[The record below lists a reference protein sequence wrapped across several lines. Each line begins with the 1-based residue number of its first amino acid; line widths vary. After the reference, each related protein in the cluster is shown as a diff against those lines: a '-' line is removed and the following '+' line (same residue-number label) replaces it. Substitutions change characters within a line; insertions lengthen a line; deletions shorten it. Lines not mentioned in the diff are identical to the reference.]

1 MTSQTKFFLESGFQP
16 EHLVDVLRWRAINQP
31 DRLAYTFLTD
41 GETEE
46 ARLTYQQL
54 DQRSRAIA
62 AWLQSV
68 SERGERVLILYP
80 PGLDYLAAFFGCLYA
95 GVVAVPVYPP
105 RRNRN
110 MERIMTIAESAQPT
124 VLLTTG
130 PTFAAVKS
138 FCGEHERL
146 RSVRCVDTNSL
157 VNETNDWREPVIKQ
171 STLAFLQYTS
181 GSTGSPKGV
190 MLSHGNLLHNSTL
203 LRQAFEYDSNSH
215 CVSWLPIYHDMG
227 LIGGVLQPLFG
238 GYPCT
243 LMAPASFLRSPVSWL
258 RTISRHK
265 RVISGGPNF
274 AYRLCV
280 DKISPEDRAELD
292 LSGWSVAFNGAEP
305 IHHDTLK
312 QFASTFAP
320 HGFRQEAFYSCYG
333 LAESTLIVSGG
344 LRDVA
349 PVIKNVAAK
358 ALERKQ
364 WIESSN
370 GDGRALVSCGRVLQ
384 GQQVVLVNPDS
395 QLRCGANEVG
405 EIWVS
410 GESVGKGYWNSPKQT
425 EEIFKAHLSD
435 TGEGPFLRTGDLGVL
450 QDGEL
455 FVVGRLKDL
464 IIIRGLNH
472 YPQDIELTVQ
482 ECSTALR
489 PTGAAFSIDVA
500 GEERLVV
507 VQETARRSD
516 ADPESLIEVIR
527 EEIAENH
534 NLQVYAVVLVK
545 PQTIPK
551 TSSGKIQRSACRT
564 AFLNNEL
571 HVVCEWREIQSAESQ
586 LPLLDSAPESK
597 EVVETWLASHLAHQL
612 NVPVQ
617 RIDVSQ
623 PIIRYGLDSL
633 RAVELMHSIEA
644 KLGVNLS
651 MTSLLQSPSVS
662 ELASEIFAQLTAE
675 TQNAYAAPAH
685 VPAVKYPLSQGQQAL
700 WFLNR
705 LAPESSAYNISG
717 ALSIKG
723 ELDVG
728 ALHGALQVL
737 VDRHPALRT
746 TFIASQEELFQQVR
760 DHEQVDFVVEDASA
774 WSESHLNRR
783 LSEESSCAF
792 SLETGPLF
800 RVRLFTRS
808 SEEYILL
815 LVMHHII
822 SDQWSTA
829 VLTRELSRL
838 YQAELDNTSSTLAMP
853 SLQYADYVRWES
865 EMLSGPEG
873 ERLWNYW
880 QKQLAGE
887 LPTLN
892 LPTDRIRP
900 ALQTHEGATLQFEL
914 SAETTERLRSLAQS
928 RMATPYM
935 VLMAAFE
942 LLLHRHTG
950 QSDLLVG
957 SPTAGR
963 RWAEVTD
970 TVGYFVNPVVIRG
983 DLSKDQTFNQFLDDV
998 RQTVL
1003 EAFEYQAYPFPLLVD
1018 RLQPERSLSREPI
1031 FQAFFIFDNEPAV
1044 PPQLPGVTINSIDI
1058 DTHVVQ
1064 FDLELRLTDLGHELK
1079 GTFSYSTDLFEKS
1092 TISRMLDHFENLVES
1107 LLAAP
1112 ERRISELAV
1121 LSEAECRQVL
1131 VEWNDTDRQYGSGR
1145 CLHELFEAQAAL
1157 TPERIA
1163 LADQNRQL
1171 TYRELNERANQLA
1184 HSLRELNV
1192 GPEVLVG
1199 IMMERSVEMVV
1210 ALFGVLK
1217 AGGAYVPLDPQYPQ
1231 ERIDYMLADTQ
1242 APIVLTEQHLADR
1255 LWDKVSNVLC
1265 LDSRQEIIGKNS
1277 RENPA
1282 ATVTENNLAYVIYT
1296 SGSSGRPKGVTIQHK
1311 SPVVLAAWARE
1322 VFEPADFKGVLAST
1336 SICFDLSIFELFVP
1350 LSCGG
1355 SVILAD
1361 DALHLPSL
1369 WNRERVTLIN
1379 TVPSAMSELVRTRS
1393 VPASVRTVNL
1403 AGEALANSLVQ
1414 QVYEQGV
1421 ERVYNLYG
1429 PSEDT
1434 TYSTSALIPRGVDG
1448 PPGIG
1453 RPIANTQVYLVDRY
1467 LQPVPIGVTSE
1478 IYIGGEGLA
1487 RDYHNQPALTAERFV
1502 PNPHSNVAGAR
1513 MYRTGDLG
1521 RHKENG
1527 EIEYLGRMDEQVKV
1541 RGYRI
1546 ELGEIETV
1554 LEQHQAVH
1562 EAVVNVHDDAGQKR
1576 LVAYVVAEK
1585 QTTPGVSELRTFMQE
1600 RLPSYMVPAAI
1611 VFLDEW
1617 PLTPNGKLNR
1627 RALPA
1632 PDEHRPELDTQFVA
1646 PRTQLETVLAD
1657 LWSDLLNLSQV
1668 GVNDNFFELGGDSI
1682 RAALF
1687 INRLQEEFGE
1697 VIHVRSIFDKPDVA
1711 ALADY
1716 LEQRHPHGVAKLL
1729 GAGATLRAETNSGY
1743 SELPAIQPIFQES
1756 NADHTLLIKH
1766 LSDEVDLMA
1775 ETALS

>member
-1 MTSQTKFFLESGFQP
+1 MTSQIKPILESGFQP
-16 EHLVDVLRWRAINQP
+16 AHLVDVLRWRAINQP

-68 SERGERVLILYP
+68 SEPGERVLILYP
-80 PGLDYLAAFFGCLYA
+80 PGLDYLAGFFGCLYA
-95 GVVAVPVYPP
+95 GVIAVPVYPP

-110 MERIMTIAESAQPT
+110 MERIVAIAESAQPT

-130 PTFAAVKS
+130 PTFSAVQS
-138 FCGEHERL
+138 LCGEHERL
-146 RSVRCVDTNSL
+146 RSVRCVDTGSL
-157 VNETNDWREPVIKQ
+157 VTETNDDWRQPDINQ

-203 LRQAFEYDSNSH
+203 LRRAFEYDSTSH

-238 GYPCT
+238 GYACT

-258 RTISRHK
+258 KAISRH
-265 RVISGGPNF
+265 RGVISGGPNF

-280 DKISPEDRAELD
+280 DKISPEDRAALD

-312 QFASTFAP
+312 QFASTFEP
-320 HGFRQEAFYSCYG
+320 HGFRREAFYSCYG

-344 LRDVA
+344 LRDAA
-349 PVIKNVAAK
+349 PIIKNVAAK
-358 ALERKQ
+358 ALERKE
-364 WIESSN
+364 WIETSN
-370 GDGRALVSCGRVLQ
+370 GDGRALVSCGKVLPD
-384 GQQVVLVNPDS
+384 QQVVLVNPDS
-395 QLRCGANEVG
+395 QVRCGANEVG

-410 GESVGKGYWNSPKQT
+410 GQSVGKGYWNSPQQT
-425 EEIFKAHLSD
+425 AEIFKAHLAD

-450 QDGEL
+450 QAGEL

-472 YPQDIELTVQ
+472 YPQDIEFTVQ
-482 ECSTALR
+482 QCSTALR
-489 PTGAAFSIDVA
+489 PTCGAAFSIDVA

-507 VQETARRSD
+507 VQEIARRSD
-516 ADPESLIEVIR
+516 ADPRSLIETIR
-527 EEIAENH
+527 EEIAEKH
-534 NLQVYAVVLVK
+534 NLQVYGVVLVR

-551 TSSGKIQRSACRT
+551 TSSGKIQRSACSA
-564 AFLNNEL
+564 AFLNGEL
-571 HVVCEWREIQSAESQ
+571 RVVSEWRETEGDETQ
-586 LPLLDSAPESK
+586 LPLLDSAPERK
-597 EVVETWLASHLAHQL
+597 DVVETWLASHLALQL
-612 NVPVQ
+612 KVPVEK
-617 RIDVSQ
+617 IDVSQ

-633 RAVELMHSIEA
+633 KAIELVHAIEA

-662 ELASEIFAQLTAE
+662 ELASEIFTQLTPG
-675 TQNAYAAPAH
+675 TVSAYVAPTHIA
-685 VPAVKYPLSQGQQAL
+685 AVKYPLSQGQRAL

-717 ALSIKG
+717 ALSING
-723 ELDVG
+723 DLNVG
-728 ALHGALQVL
+728 ALHRALQAL

-746 TFIASQEELFQQVR
+746 SFIASQHELFQEVR
-760 DHEQVDFVVEDASA
+760 DEEEVDFIVEDASS
-774 WSESHLNRR
+774 WSQEDLNRR
-783 LSEESSCAF
+783 LSQESSCSF

-800 RVRLFTRS
+800 RARLFTRS
-808 SEEYILL
+808 SEDYVLL

-822 SDQWSTA
+822 SDQWSTT
-829 VLTRELSRL
+829 VLTSELSHL
-838 YQAELDNTSSTLAMP
+838 YQESDLSAQRLH
-853 SLQYADYVRWES
+853 YADYVRWES

-873 ERLWNYW
+873 ERLWSYW

-892 LPTDRIRP
+892 LTTDRTRP
-900 ALQTHEGATLQFEL
+900 AVQTHEGATLEFEL

-942 LLLHRHTG
+942 LLLHRHTD
-950 QSDLLVG
+950 QSDLLIG

-963 RWAEVTD
+963 RWAELTD
-970 TVGYFVNPVVIRG
+970 TVGYFVNPVVIRAHV
-983 DLSKDQTFNQFLDDV
+983 SNDQTFNQFLDEV

-1003 EAFEYQAYPFPLLVD
+1003 DAFEHQAYPFPLLVE

-1031 FQAFFIFDNEPAV
+1031 FQAFFIFDNEPAA

-1058 DTHVVQ
+1058 DRHVVQ
-1064 FDLELRLTDLGHELK
+1064 FDLELRLTDMGHDLK
-1079 GTFSYSTDLFEKS
+1079 GTFAYSTDLFEKS
-1092 TISRMLDHFENLVES
+1092 TISRMMAHFENLLES
-1107 LLAAP
+1107 VLADP
-1112 ERRISELAV
+1112 ELRVSELTV
-1121 LSEAECRQVL
+1121 LSEAERRQVL
-1131 VEWNDTDRQYGSGR
+1131 VEWNDTDRQYARGR
-1145 CLHELFEAQAAL
+1145 CLHELFEVQASL

-1163 LADQNRQL
+1163 LADQTRQL

-1184 HSLRELNV
+1184 HCLQEMNV
-1192 GPEVLVG
+1192 RPEVLVG

-1210 ALFGVLK
+1210 ALLGVLK

-1231 ERIDYMLADTQ
+1231 DRIDYMLADTQ

-1255 LWDKVSNVLC
+1255 LWDKVANVLC

-1282 ATVTENNLAYVIYT
+1282 TTVTENNLAYVIYT

-1322 VFEPADFKGVLAST
+1322 VFDSKDFSGVLAST

-1350 LSCGG
+1350 LSFGG

-1369 WNRERVTLIN
+1369 RNRERVTLIN
-1379 TVPSAMSELVRTRS
+1379 TVPSAMSELVRTKAI
-1393 VPASVRTVNL
+1393 PASVRTVNL
-1403 AGEALANSLVQ
+1403 AGEALPNSLVQ

-1434 TYSTSALIPRGVDG
+1434 TYSTSALIPKGADG
-1448 PPGIG
+1448 PPSIG

-1467 LQPVPIGVTSE
+1467 LQPVAIGVIGE

-1502 PNPHSNVAGAR
+1502 PNPFSNVAGAR

-1527 EIEYLGRMDEQVKV
+1527 EIDYLGRVDEQVKV

-1546 ELGEIETV
+1546 ELGEIEAV
-1554 LEQHQAVH
+1554 LEQHKTVH
-1562 EAVVNVHDDAGQKR
+1562 EAVVTVHEETGQKR

-1585 QTTPGVSELRTFMQE
+1585 QTGTPGVSELRAFMQE

-1611 VFLDEW
+1611 VFLEQW

-1632 PDEHRPELDTQFVA
+1632 PDDQRPELDTQFVA

-1657 LWSDLLNLSQV
+1657 LWAELLNVSQV

-1687 INRLQEEFGE
+1687 INRLQEQFGE

-1711 ALADY
+1711 SLANY
-1716 LEQRHPHGVAKLL
+1716 LEQRHPHGAATLL
-1729 GAGATLRAETNSGY
+1729 GAGMTLGAETNSGY
-1743 SELPAIQPIFQES
+1743 SELPAIKPIFQES
-1756 NADHTLLIKH
+1756 DADHTLLIKH